1 MKPFS
6 FKQFNINQ
14 SEKVFRIGTDAVL
27 LGALA
32 GVFGKQNILEIGTG
46 TGIISL
52 MLAQR
57 NSEASITAIDIN
69 LEAVGLARENFENA
83 PFKERLKAFEKDF
96 KTFDNSDKFDFVVS
110 NPPYFDANS
119 STKDILARQ
128 RIELDFSDLI
138 CNTAKILSVDG
149 IFSVIIPADERAK
162 FINLSK
168 EHQLY
173 LTRKIDVYGIAGGTL
188 RRNILEFSKNSLSP
202 KVETFIIE
210 KAPRQFS
217 EQYLQATKDFH
228 LFK

>member
-57 NSEASITAIDIN
+57 NSEANITAIDIN
-69 LEAVGLARENFENA
+69 PEAVGLARENFENT
-83 PFKERLKAFEKDF
+83 PFKECLKAFEKDF
-96 KTFDNSDKFDFVVS
+96 KTFGSSDKFDFVVS

-149 IFSVIIPADERAK
+149 ILSVIIPADERAK

-173 LTRKIDVYGIAGGTL
+173 LTRKIDIYGIAGGTL
-188 RRNILEFSKNSLSP
+188 RRNILEFSKKSLSP

>member
-57 NSEASITAIDIN
+57 NSEANITAIDIN
-69 LEAVGLARENFENA
+69 PEAVGLARENFENT

-96 KTFDNSDKFDFVVS
+96 KTFGSSDKFDFVVS

-128 RIELDFSDLI
+128 RIELDFSDSMLHP
-138 CNTAKILSVDG
+138 TA
-149 IFSVIIPADERAK
+149 
-162 FINLSK
+162 
-168 EHQLY
+168 
-173 LTRKIDVYGIAGGTL
+173 
-188 RRNILEFSKNSLSP
+188 
-202 KVETFIIE
+202 
-210 KAPRQFS
+210 
-217 EQYLQATKDFH
+217 
-228 LFK
+228 